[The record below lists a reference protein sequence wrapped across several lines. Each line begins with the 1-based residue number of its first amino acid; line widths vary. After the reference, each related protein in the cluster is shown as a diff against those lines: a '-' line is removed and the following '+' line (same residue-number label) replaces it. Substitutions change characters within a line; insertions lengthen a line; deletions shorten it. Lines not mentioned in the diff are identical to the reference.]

1 MPLGVSRT
9 FRRLGARFPAFVRV
23 ASAGGVAAGD
33 GILALHVRSTDC
45 VGTFRGVRASRL
57 ERARVLPGDELIREA
72 IASLTHA
79 VTIRRPRT
87 EVWPWLVQMGAGSRA
102 GWYSYDFIDNGRSP
116 SADAIEPDLRAVTIG
131 TLFPAVP
138 GATDGFHVLQ
148 LQRDHHLVLGWRSA
162 PDAPPIMTWAFVLQ
176 DWPNFSTRLI
186 VRARGSRAYP
196 FYGLPR
202 WIGIPV
208 IGFGHYVMQRKQLL
222 TIASRVESRPRGANR
237 LVRRTAA

>member
-1 MPLGVSRT
+1 VVRSSS
-9 FRRLGARFPAFVRV
+9 FSARAAF
-23 ASAGGVAAGD
+23 APNESAGD
-33 GILALHVRSTDC
+33 GVLALDVRSTDC
-45 VGTFRGVRASRL
+45 VGTFRRVRASRL

-72 IASLTHA
+72 VAALTHA
-79 VTIRRPRT
+79 VTIRRPRA

-102 GWYSYDFIDNGRSP
+102 GWYSYDFIDNGRRL
-116 SADAIEPDLRAVTIG
+116 SADTIEPGLQAITIG

-148 LQRDHHLVLGWRSA
+148 LQRDHHLVLGWRPA

-202 WIGIPV
+202 WMGMPV
-208 IGFGHYVMQRKQLL
+208 IGFGHFVMQRKQLL
-222 TIASRVESRPRGANR
+222 TIASRVESQPRDANR
-237 LVRRTAA
+237 PVRKAAA